1 MSQKNRVE
9 KNPLSNA
16 IENLWTKQRNHVACL
31 AHCNAQIEKRAQCLQ
46 IHTNF
51 HFRSWS
57 SSKKITIEKTW
68 LQNCQFAHPAWSQLR
83 GLDGWYQL
91 HIAVVNLHILLV
103 RHPDLR
109 KAGSNTTIIW
119 TRFFMVGVTSN
130 VRQIKT
136 MPPNWKL
143 WRQRQGRWNAYYL
156 GFPTLIAEARR
167 AGFMSARVQI
177 RRGLLLI

>member
-57 SSKKITIEKTW
+57 SSKKITIEKIW

-83 GLDGWYQL
+83 GLDRWYQL
-91 HIAVVNLHILLV
+91 HIASQFA
-103 RHPDLR
+103 HPACPPPWSEKGRQQYYL
-109 KAGSNTTIIW
+109 TW
-119 TRFFMVGVTSN
+119 TRFFIVGVTSN